1 MIFQHY
7 TPQTLAWRTSSCLCR
22 SPDQERGDEDHI
34 SYFERGSALSKN
46 CFLFSKRFCQRT
58 GSRRMMQTNAAVA
71 RFQILLVA
79 EDPKREPTG
88 LGNSTDCG
96 VRGSQ
101 RKVKHQNT
109 KKSNTP
115 QLKHKNTG
123 KVKHTSTV
131 IDPMIALWWPSNV
144 SRATYDNLHQLTFAK
159 MITKFIPVD
168 HHLQHQ
174 SQDCSPVESHHHS
187 C

>member
-1 MIFQHY
+1 
-7 TPQTLAWRTSSCLCR
+7 
-22 SPDQERGDEDHI
+22 
-34 SYFERGSALSKN
+34 
-46 CFLFSKRFCQRT
+46 
-58 GSRRMMQTNAAVA
+58 MMQTNAAVA
-71 RFQILLVA
+71 RFQILLAA
-79 EDPKREPTG
+79 EDPKRAPTG

-109 KKSNTP
+109 KKNTP
-115 QLKHKNTG
+115 RLKHKNTI

-144 SRATYDNLHQLTFAK
+144 SRATCDNLHQLTITK
-159 MITKFIPVD
+159 MIIKFIPID
-168 HHLQHQ
+168 HHLHHHG
-174 SQDCSPVESHHHS
+174 QDRSPVESHHHS